1 MFSMLKFLI
10 TFCVSFLLLSIPVQK
25 KPLFYYLNKWAK
37 PITDEV
43 FMGSRDVLIDG
54 VKKSKNFS
62 QKLFNNTVPQ
72 QDEISLQNSSI
83 DKKEMLKS
91 IEHDHGEQYT
101 AEERDMLKKILLQ
114 KE

>member
-1 MFSMLKFLI
+1 MFAMLKFAI
-10 TFCVSFLLLSIPVQK
+10 TFCVSFLLLSIPVQE
-25 KPLFYYLNKWAK
+25 KPLFYYLNNWAK

-43 FMGSRDVLIDG
+43 FTGSKDVLLKG

-72 QDEISLQNSSI
+72 DEISLQNSSI
-83 DKKEMLKS
+83 DKKEVLKN
-91 IEHDHGEQYT
+91 IEHDHGEHYT
-101 AEERDMLKKILLQ
+101 EEEKDMLKKILLN